1 VLQQKVL
8 LVMPWLKHVSPLTAY
23 CMTQLADKR
32 RTASLMHCG
41 DAFIAHTRNTC
52 ADLFLA
58 TKLEWML
65 TVDDDMIVPF
75 GNAEWFN
82 TVTEFNFPPQFAG
95 LNAVDRLLSHGKTLV
110 GALYFGRHKDGPAVY
125 GEGMVHGAGVADAR
139 KNAPVNILKPTKWV
153 GTGCMLIHRSVY
165 EDIEKMFPRLRRGP
179 DGRGGQWFTSS
190 EHNAMNWMKR
200 IKDTLAEGP
209 MTAEKCMRAY
219 EMVEAA
225 EADAKANS
233 SLAMGEDVQFCTRA
247 KQAGHQPYV
256 DFGCVCGH
264 IGHHIYGPR
273 A

>member
-1 VLQQKVL
+1 
-8 LVMPWLKHVSPLTAY
+8 
-23 CMTQLADKR
+23 
-32 RTASLMHCG
+32 
-41 DAFIAHTRNTC
+41 
-52 ADLFLA
+52 
-58 TKLEWML
+58 
-65 TVDDDMIVPF
+65 
-75 GNAEWFN
+75 
-82 TVTEFNFPPQFAG
+82 
-95 LNAVDRLLSHGKTLV
+95 
-110 GALYFGRHKDGPAVY
+110 
-125 GEGMVHGAGVADAR
+125 
-139 KNAPVNILKPTKWV
+139 
-153 GTGCMLIHRSVY
+153 MLIHRSVY